1 MCFGHSSKVFSRYSD
16 TLFNVRI
23 FVERLLLRLHCDG
36 DSSTDIITLVRG
48 HMLVVVILS
57 NLFSRELG
65 AYSNRYVIRENPY
78 IHDNLKLVN
87 VIYHA

>member
-1 MCFGHSSKVFSRYSD
+1 
-16 TLFNVRI
+16 
-23 FVERLLLRLHCDG
+23 
-36 DSSTDIITLVRG
+36 
-48 HMLVVVILS
+48 MLVVVILS